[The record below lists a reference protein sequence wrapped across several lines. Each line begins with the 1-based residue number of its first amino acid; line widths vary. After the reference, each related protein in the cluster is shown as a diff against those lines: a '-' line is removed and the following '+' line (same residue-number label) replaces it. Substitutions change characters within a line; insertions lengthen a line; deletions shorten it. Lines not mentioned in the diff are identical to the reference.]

1 MRLNGFSADS
11 LYKQAIR
18 RKRSRLML
26 MEFWRDENGTTAVE
40 YGLIVVC
47 LSLVVIGGIMQVQD
61 AVRELFAAPTSKL
74 NQALTD

>member
-1 MRLNGFSADS
+1 
-11 LYKQAIR
+11 
-18 RKRSRLML
+18 ML

-47 LSLVVIGGIMQVQD
+47 LSMVVIGGIMQVQD

-74 NQALTD
+74 NQGLTD